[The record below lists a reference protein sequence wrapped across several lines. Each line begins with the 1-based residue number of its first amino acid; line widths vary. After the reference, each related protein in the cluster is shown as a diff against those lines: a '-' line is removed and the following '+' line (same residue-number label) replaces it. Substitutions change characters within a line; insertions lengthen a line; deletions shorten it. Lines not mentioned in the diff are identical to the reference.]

1 MMLVTV
7 PASTSGTRALLVP
20 NHAGALMLRGAALLA
35 AAVTIAAA

>member
-7 PASTSGTRALLVP
+7 PASGTRALLVP